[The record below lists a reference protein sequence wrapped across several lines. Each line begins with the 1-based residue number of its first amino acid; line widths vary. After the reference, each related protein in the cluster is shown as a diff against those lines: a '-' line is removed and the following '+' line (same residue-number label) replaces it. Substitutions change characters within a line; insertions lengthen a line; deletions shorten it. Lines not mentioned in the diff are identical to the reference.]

1 MRLTFVVGD
10 ISAYGGTERV
20 TVEIASALAQA
31 GHEVRILSLFGQAH
45 PWFDVPE
52 VISIR
57 SASIARFR
65 SRLIRAI
72 SVSWSIRREVKK
84 SGVDAVILVD
94 SILFAFCLPWLVFR
108 SVKIVCWEHFNLSTN
123 HGSRLRELARW
134 AASRWSDK
142 IVALTEADAKAW
154 KNKYGITDR
163 VQTIGN
169 PVPRFSENISM
180 NSGEPER
187 SLVVLAVGRL
197 SYEKGFDILLR
208 AWSLIEKR
216 DGWTL
221 RIVGGGQEGASLK
234 KLANELAI
242 SDSVSFAG
250 QVHDVANEY
259 RAASLYVLSS
269 RWEGFSM
276 TLLEAQH
283 FGLPSISTDC
293 PTGPRE
299 VLSGGGGR
307 LVDPENPQALAHGI
321 AELISDSTQ
330 RESLARAAK
339 LNANRYRPE
348 AIRPVW
354 ELMFEKLGIR

>member
-20 TVEIASALAQA
+20 TIEIASAFAQA
-31 GHEVRILSLFGQAH
+31 GHEVTILSLFGQAH

-52 VISIR
+52 VINIR

-65 SRLIRAI
+65 NRLVRAVF
-72 SVSWSIRREVKK
+72 VSWSIRREVKK
-84 SGVDAVILVD
+84 SSVDAVILVD

-108 SVKIVCWEHFNLSTN
+108 STKIVCWEHFNLSTN
-123 HGSRLRELARW
+123 HGSRLRDFGRW

-142 IVALTEADAKAW
+142 IVALTEGDAKAW
-154 KNKYGITDR
+154 KKKYGINDR

-169 PVPRFSENISM
+169 PIPRFSEGGWAH
-180 NSGEPER
+180 SGASER

-221 RIVGGGQEGASLK
+221 RIVGGGQEDAALK
-234 KLANELAI
+234 ELANELAI

-250 QVHDVANEY
+250 QVRDIANEY

-307 LVDPENPQALAHGI
+307 LVDPENPQALAHGM
-321 AELISDSTQ
+321 AELMSDSTQ
-330 RESLARAAK
+330 RDSLASAAK

-348 AIRPVW
+348 SIIQVW
-354 ELMFEKLGIR
+354 GLMFEKLGIR